1 MVHSNVMLNME
12 FKMLSPKKTI
22 VRFPYVQRATGM
34 SRASCYREMQ
44 RDPEFPKR
52 IKLGERAVG
61 FDMDEV
67 DQYVAQ
73 IIERGSIQS

>member
-1 MVHSNVMLNME
+1 
-12 FKMLSPKKTI
+12 
-22 VRFPYVQRATGM
+22 M

-73 IIERGSIQS
+73 IIERRSIQS